1 MSKFVPTRAKSLCK
15 SHHQKMIKHYGSIDK
30 ILSKFIEDM
39 LPFLDPTISKT
50 SQTNREISR
59 DKSKN
64 QRHSSNYCQGDICEH
79 KICSLCDKMKEA
91 KTQVE
96 VHFGVG
102 IKNSDDIFYSDDENS
117 FLKSFVNEGLTQLDF
132 GDILSFHSSNLL

>member
-1 MSKFVPTRAKSLCK
+1 
-15 SHHQKMIKHYGSIDK
+15 
-30 ILSKFIEDM
+30 
-39 LPFLDPTISKT
+39 
-50 SQTNREISR
+50 
-59 DKSKN
+59 
-64 QRHSSNYCQGDICEH
+64 
-79 KICSLCDKMKEA
+79 MKEA

-96 VHFGVG
+96 IYLGVG